1 MLSRM
6 TDHTA
11 FLEQGI
17 RAALYALAD
26 TASRANLHLKPAT
39 ITRNVRRRCVAE
51 IRTVAI
57 LVRRLIMLMALSL
70 KLAPL
75 KPRAPKAPAPE
86 IEGAEDVTASF
97 GPQPSGFSLAPPKAG
112 PPIRC
117 LHGLYVVP
125 ARSVDAAPVI
135 ARLVALIKIL
145 KDPAPHARR
154 LARTIQRWQAKGEA
168 RPHVMPMA
176 GRNRLDPEL
185 GLVASL
191 LPQLLNEALKGWADT
206 S

>member
-1 MLSRM
+1 MLPRM
-6 TDHTA
+6 ADNTT

-26 TASRANLHLKPAT
+26 TASRANLHLKPKT
-39 ITRNVRRRCVAE
+39 ITKSLKRRCMAE
-51 IRTVAI
+51 MKVIAVLI
-57 LVRRLIMLMALSL
+57 RRLIMLMALSIQ
-70 KLAPL
+70 LAPF
-75 KPRAPKAPAPE
+75 KPRAPKPAPK

-117 LHGLYVVP
+117 LNGVYMVP
-125 ARSVDAAPVI
+125 KRSVDAAPVI
-135 ARLVALIKIL
+135 ARLVALIRIL
-145 KDPAPHARR
+145 KNPEPHAKR

-168 RPHVMPMA
+168 RPHVVPMA
-176 GRNRLDPEL
+176 GRHRLDPEL

>member
-1 MLSRM
+1 M

-26 TASRANLHLKPAT
+26 TASRANLHLKPAA
-39 ITRNVRRRCVAE
+39 ITRTVKRRCVAE
-51 IRTVAI
+51 MKVIAV
-57 LVRRLIMLMALSL
+57 LVRRLIMLMALSIQL
-70 KLAPL
+70 SPL
-75 KPRAPKAPAPE
+75 KPRAPKTPAPR
-86 IEGAEDVTASF
+86 IEGVEDVTASF

-112 PPIRC
+112 PPIGC
-117 LHGLYVVP
+117 LNGTYLVP

-135 ARLVALIKIL
+135 ARLVALIRIL
-145 KDPAPHARR
+145 KDPEPHAKR

-168 RPHVMPMA
+168 RPYVMPMA
-176 GRNRLDPEL
+176 RRNRLDPEL

-191 LPQLLNEALKGWADT
+191 LPQLLNQALKGWADT

>member
-1 MLSRM
+1 MLLRM
-6 TDHTA
+6 SDHTT

-26 TASRANLHLKPAT
+26 TASRANLHLKPKT
-39 ITRNVRRRCVAE
+39 ITKSLKRRCMAE
-51 IRTVAI
+51 MKVIAVLI
-57 LVRRLIMLMALSL
+57 RRLIMLMALSL

-75 KPRAPKAPAPE
+75 KPRAPKAPAPK

-112 PPIRC
+112 PPMLC
-117 LHGLYVVP
+117 LSGVYVVP
-125 ARSVDAAPVI
+125 KRSVDAAPVI
-135 ARLVALIKIL
+135 ARLVTLIRIL
-145 KDPAPHARR
+145 KNPEPHAKR
-154 LARTIQRWQAKGEA
+154 LARTIQRWQAAGEA
-168 RPHVMPMA
+168 RPHIVPMP
-176 GRNRLDPEL
+176 GRHRLDPEL

-191 LPQLLNEALKGWADT
+191 LPQLLNDALKGWADT

>member
-1 MLSRM
+1 M

-26 TASRANLHLKPAT
+26 TASRANLHLKPVT
-39 ITRNVRRRCVAE
+39 ITRNLKRRCVAE
-51 IRTVAI
+51 MKVIAV

-70 KLAPL
+70 KLTPL
-75 KPRAPKAPAPE
+75 KPRAPKAPAPR

-97 GPQPSGFSLAPPKAG
+97 GPQPSAFSLAPPKAG
-112 PPIRC
+112 PPIGC
-117 LHGLYVVP
+117 LNGTNVVP

-145 KDPAPHARR
+145 KDPEPHAKR

-168 RPHVMPMA
+168 RPYVMPMA
-176 GRNRLDPEL
+176 RRNRLDPEL